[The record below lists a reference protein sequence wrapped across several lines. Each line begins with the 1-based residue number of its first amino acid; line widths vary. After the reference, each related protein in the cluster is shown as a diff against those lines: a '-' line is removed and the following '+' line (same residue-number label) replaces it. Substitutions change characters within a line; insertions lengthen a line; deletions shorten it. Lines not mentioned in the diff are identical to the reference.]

1 VELKRLHKM
10 VDVKNTILKK
20 KNQYRS
26 KSDPYFQ

>member
-1 VELKRLHKM
+1 M